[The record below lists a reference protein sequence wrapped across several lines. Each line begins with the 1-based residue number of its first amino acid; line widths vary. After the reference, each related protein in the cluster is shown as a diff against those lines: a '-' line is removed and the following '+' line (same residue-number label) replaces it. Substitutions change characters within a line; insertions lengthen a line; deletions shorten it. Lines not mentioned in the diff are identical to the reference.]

1 MGERKKAN
9 TNEQKRKCPQ
19 KLMKECRFLI
29 REDTI
34 CIPCLLGWKQ
44 LALVLSSIHSSVLML
59 IFPTILSGDHRR
71 HHNRNTLQVQ
81 NRRASRCDWYRGG
94 TLLLH
99 QLSAALRRD
108 FLHFFRF
115 GDFNGNHLFDQGGKR
130 VTGARTC
137 QPHFPAWSMIPRYL
151 FIIPLLHSSL

>member
-81 NRRASRCDWYRGG
+81 NLCASRCDG
-94 TLLLH
+94 TEGKR
-99 QLSAALRRD
+99 SCSTSYPRLRAGTFSTSLGLGILTESICSIRRKIW
-108 FLHFFRF
+108 LAEQHHVRHVPRF
-115 GDFNGNHLFDQGGKR
+115 G
-130 VTGARTC
+130 
-137 QPHFPAWSMIPRYL
+137 P
-151 FIIPLLHSSL
+151 